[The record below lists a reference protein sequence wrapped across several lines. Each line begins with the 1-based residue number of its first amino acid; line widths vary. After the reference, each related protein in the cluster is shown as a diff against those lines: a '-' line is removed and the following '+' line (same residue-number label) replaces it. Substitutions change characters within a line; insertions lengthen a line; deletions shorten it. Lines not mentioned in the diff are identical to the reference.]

1 MAFSLR
7 AGTNWCH
14 DFPKLARESGFYF
27 NVHRNKVR
35 VDWNRIGSIDIDRL
49 IRERDFSTIDENIN
63 NVVDY
68 NLESEY
74 DIKILDPN
82 FVKLFRLA
90 QLSVEYLLYCK
101 QYLDHSVIILKDEL
115 RLKLEDNVKLK
126 KNLAAA
132 EESVKELK
140 EKLRENYKLFEKT
153 LTDSRGEVH
162 KCPYCPKSFK
172 SAIFTNLHI
181 NRRHSN
187 SPQVSILSPVHDQ
200 YKAETEKLHNE
211 IKTLKERLNQT
222 ERIVRNESSKLYESI
237 EQRDRDIYEKNNNQD
252 KIEEEH
258 RKYREEISNLTSM
271 LFSEIKNLKI
281 DDKKSQVDET
291 EKFKR
296 LLKSQEDELTKLRD
310 QVQELSLDKSKP
322 DIESIQIKLK
332 AQEEYWQAK
341 LNQLEDQH
349 AKDIQKLSNQLQ
361 ITQDSTMLIRDDYV
375 SKIRD
380 LEERSLDSGRWISPK
395 ISPAR
400 RRRRAENF
408 VTSLVE
414 RERPSEFNKLNEVDR
429 TDSDESVNKLKKILV
444 TSAEVHNVSQQKVV
458 GFKNDTVLG
467 KGGKEINFNS
477 WTVKD
482 VDIKK
487 LDLKNDVN
495 IKKLDQRNDVD
506 IKKLDQSIEKK
517 FNVKDS
523 FKPIASCIKEEKNRM
538 DISSESE
545 SESGTS
551 LESASLRSES
561 GSETGSES
569 ESEDEKTESEE
580 KIPVKNLKAEDDK
593 TKKDI
598 KRKVWED
605 FEQKLRDLGIDPD
618 CDEISEEIY
627 KRSMEMVKHHR
638 NLSARKFGKFEEIR
652 RKILNQLHDKFPRN
666 EVRKSP
672 LRKLVSSVKSRA
684 VKAFS
689 NPSQAPSQEH
699 VPKLKAKVMS
709 PERSVSNKFNMELLP
724 KKISQQELPV
734 RRASRDGNPMS
745 PGHERYTPSPSKN
758 NAKPFSPE
766 PIVDTK
772 LSHSYESIKDY
783 MRDFGKKSSPGSA
796 SASGSPLRSPYL
808 SKVLATSTPHRA
820 EINVLPSHRASVS
833 DLSSPV
839 AKLREF
845 SLPSSPKNS
854 KSVLKTA
861 SGSTGSLVKKKVLFD
876 LEPMTDTS
884 EKIDKLE
891 TNGVISSSKNKVSNE
906 DDDSESDYEI
916 SSISEEKSDS
926 KILEPVNNSSIVLK
940 TSQSEK
946 IAQIS
951 RKIESQLSLTRH
963 KPAGAVEA
971 MFKGFN
977 LHDEDDDDG
986 SLAGF
991 SVDRNNVNVQSFNK
1005 VIKLPQPTPRT
1016 QRIRVSSPDKS
1027 AEKDFNLDNDID
1039 EILNLD

>member
-35 VDWNRIGSIDIDRL
+35 VDKNQIGSIDIDRL
-49 IRERDFSTIDENIN
+49 IRERDFLTIDENIN

-222 ERIVRNESSKLYESI
+222 ERIVRNESSRLYESI

-281 DDKKSQVDET
+281 EDKKSQVDET
-291 EKFKR
+291 EKFKQ

-361 ITQDSTMLIRDDYV
+361 TTQDSAMLIRDDYV

-380 LEERSLDSGRWISPK
+380 LEERSLDSGRFLSPK

-408 VTSLVE
+408 VASLVE
-414 RERPSEFNKLNEVDR
+414 RERPSESLNSGSNKLKEVDR
-429 TDSDESVNKLKKILV
+429 SRSDSDESVNKFKKILV
-444 TSAEVHNVSQQKVV
+444 TSAEVHNVSQQKV

-477 WTVKD
+477 WTV
-482 VDIKK
+482 
-487 LDLKNDVN
+487 NDAN
-495 IKKLDQRNDVD
+495 
-506 IKKLDQSIEKK
+506 IKKLDQSIGKE

-523 FKPIASCIKEEKNRM
+523 FKPIASHIGKEFNVKDSFKPIVSCIKEEKNRM
-538 DISSESE
+538 DVSSESE

-551 LESASLRSES
+551 LESGSSRSNSES
-561 GSETGSES
+561 GSETES
-569 ESEDEKTESEE
+569 ESEDEETESEE

-593 TKKDI
+593 TKEYI

-627 KRSMEMVKHHR
+627 KRSMEMIKHHR

-652 RKILNQLHDKFPRN
+652 RKILNQLHDKFPRH

-689 NPSQAPSQEH
+689 NPNQAP

-709 PERSVSNKFNMELLP
+709 PERSVSNKLNMELLP
-724 KKISQQELPV
+724 KKITQQELPV
-734 RRASRDGNPMS
+734 RRASRDGNLMS

-758 NAKPFSPE
+758 NSKPFSPE

-783 MRDFGKKSSPGSA
+783 MRDLGKKSSPGSA
-796 SASGSPLRSPYL
+796 SGSPLRSPL
-808 SKVLATSTPHRA
+808 NKALATSTPHRA

-891 TNGVISSSKNKVSNE
+891 TNGIISSSKNKVSNE

-926 KILEPVNNSSIVLK
+926 KILEPVNNSSIILK

-963 KPAGAVEA
+963 KPVGAVEA
-971 MFKGFN
+971 MFKGFD
-977 LHDEDDDDG
+977 LHEDDDDG
-986 SLAGF
+986 PLAGF

-1027 AEKDFNLDNDID
+1027 ADKDSNLDNDID

>member
-1 MAFSLR
+1 M
-7 AGTNWCH
+7 
-14 DFPKLARESGFYF
+14 
-27 NVHRNKVR
+27 
-35 VDWNRIGSIDIDRL
+35 
-49 IRERDFSTIDENIN
+49 
-63 NVVDY
+63 
-68 NLESEY
+68 
-74 DIKILDPN
+74 
-82 FVKLFRLA
+82 
-90 QLSVEYLLYCK
+90 EYLLYCK

-132 EESVKELK
+132 EDSVKELK

-237 EQRDRDIYEKNNNQD
+237 ELRERDKYEKNLEVKNNHQD

-271 LFSEIKNLKI
+271 LFSEIKNLKVE
-281 DDKKSQVDET
+281 DKKSQVDET
-291 EKFKR
+291 EKFKQ
-296 LLKSQEDELTKLRD
+296 LLKSQEDELMKLRD

-322 DIESIQIKLK
+322 DIEGIQIKLK

-349 AKDIQKLSNQLQ
+349 AKDIEKLSNQLQ
-361 ITQDSTMLIRDDYV
+361 ITQDSAMLIRDDYV

-380 LEERSLDSGRWISPK
+380 LEERSLDSGRFLSPK

-414 RERPSEFNKLNEVDR
+414 RERPSEFNKLREVDKSR
-429 TDSDESVNKLKKILV
+429 SDSDESINKFRKILV
-444 TSAEVHNVSQQKVV
+444 TSADVHDNVQQKV

-467 KGGKEINFNS
+467 NGGKEINFNS
-477 WTVKD
+477 WTV
-482 VDIKK
+482 
-487 LDLKNDVN
+487 NDVG
-495 IKKLDQRNDVD
+495 V
-506 IKKLDQSIEKK
+506 KKLDQSIEKK
-517 FNVKDS
+517 FNIKDS
-523 FKPIASCIKEEKNRM
+523 FKPIASQIKEEKNRM
-538 DISSESE
+538 DVSSEESESDSRTSSESG
-545 SESGTS
+545 SSG
-551 LESASLRSES
+551 SES
-561 GSETGSES
+561 GSESETET
-569 ESEDEKTESEE
+569 ESEDSEETESEE
-580 KIPVKNLKAEDDK
+580 KVAVKNFKTKEDDK
-593 TKKDI
+593 TKEDI
-598 KRKVWED
+598 RKKVWED

-652 RKILNQLHDKFPRN
+652 RRILNQLHDKFPRH

-689 NPSQAPSQEH
+689 NPSPSQEH
-699 VPKLKAKVMS
+699 VPKLKSKVMS

-734 RRASRDGNPMS
+734 RRGSRDANPMS
-745 PGHERYTPSPSKN
+745 PSHERYTPSPSKN

-772 LSHSYESIKDY
+772 FSHSYESIKDY
-783 MRDFGKKSSPGSA
+783 MRDLGKKSSPA
-796 SASGSPLRSPYL
+796 FGSPLRSPYL
-808 SKVLATSTPHRA
+808 NKALATSTPHRA

-839 AKLREF
+839 AKPREF

-854 KSVLKTA
+854 KSVLKTT

-884 EKIDKLE
+884 EKIDKPE
-891 TNGVISSSKNKVSNE
+891 SNGVISSISKNKINDE
-906 DDDSESDYEI
+906 NDDSESDYEI
-916 SSISEEKSDS
+916 SSISEEKSDF
-926 KILEPVNNSSIVLK
+926 KILEPVNNSNIVLK

-977 LHDEDDDDG
+977 LHEDDDDDDE

-1016 QRIRVSSPDKS
+1016 QRLRVSSPDKS
-1027 AEKDFNLDNDID
+1027 ADKDSNLDNDID
-1039 EILNLD
+1039 EILCLE